1 MNSSSPPLNLL
12 YAKFSTSQLMAVALD
27 QILRIISL
35 IPYVIE
41 SISTSHWLYVL
52 NVSKSLP
59 LITTS
64 TPVTCS
70 MTPSSLTMNI
80 ARTFLLVSLPLLLPL
95 FILFSNQHPEYQFSQ
110 ISPLP
115 KPFHV
120 LDMILTSND
129 LSSWV
134 SASHVFSRCFLK
146 YTCSARLTLTT
157 PENCKPSSTP
167 YPLSEFIFLPS
178 IYHYIK
184 HHLF

>member
-1 MNSSSPPLNLL
+1 
-12 YAKFSTSQLMAVALD
+12 MAVALE

-35 IPYVIE
+35 TPYVIE

-64 TPVTCS
+64 TPVT
-70 MTPSSLTMNI
+70 MLQDT
-80 ARTFLLVSLPLLLPL
+80 
-95 FILFSNQHPEYQFSQ
+95 ILFHHEYRKNLLTGLPASTLASLHSVFKSASRISVFSDFSSAPNPS
-110 ISPLP
+110 IA
-115 KPFHV
+115 

-129 LSSWV
+129 LCSWV

-146 YTCSARLTLTT
+146 YTCTARLTLTT

-184 HHLF
+184 YHLF